1 MDATEAYRRAIE
13 DIKKSMEC
21 PQAFACCQPGD
32 ARSGAAHVLAGG
44 KLLECPQDRDTPCTF
59 GVDFG
64 TGRFCECPLRTFLLE
79 NPPRSKGERV

>member
-21 PQAFACCQPGD
+21 PRAFACCQAGGTQP
-32 ARSGAAHVLAGG
+32 SPAHVLAGG
-44 KLLECPQDRDTPCTF
+44 KLLECPQERDKPCAF

-79 NPPRSKGERV
+79 TPPRSKGDHA